1 MAIGLGWKKFSFFE
15 QDDRPG
21 VAIPEETT
29 CSSGSQHH
37 VAFGCSGGQVC
48 SPAGLIFVLNI
59 FCMLYTIHAVSNAD
73 LSCTSWN
80 LQVVLFERAFTGQ
93 LAFQAHGHLVSQ
105 LICLKVSS
113 FFLNSASA
121 AKHPLCAGACVRE
134 KMAC

>member
-37 VAFGCSGGQVC
+37 IAFGCSGGQVR
-48 SPAGLIFVLNI
+48 STAGLVLVPYI
-59 FCMLYTIHAVSNAD
+59 LCMLYTIHAVSHAD
-73 LSCTSWN
+73 SGCTLCI

-105 LICLKVSS
+105 LICLKVQPSS
-113 FFLNSASA
+113 IV
-121 AKHPLCAGACVRE
+121 CAQLSTYCVRLH
-134 KMAC
+134 M